1 MGHNGWTVS
10 IHINS
15 IKATENDCFSAPDQ
29 GRKTMKSV
37 SCGTFYF
44 RNIWKITVVFIAILL
59 FFSQFAFS
67 SDIDR
72 KLAVTTNS
80 TDKLDAALSG
90 FELSISSNPDG
101 AAIYIDGLKTAISPF
116 KCNLKPG
123 MVSIRLEKSGYQI
136 SEQKIKLGRNQRLHF
151 EMQPEA
157 KNRNKQEAEKRTLS
171 PGEEPGLR
179 TARDKKPPIIS
190 LADGIDESTVD
201 QKQIILNGK
210 AVDDSGIS
218 HLQIN
223 GKGVSIDSTG
233 GFQQTVQLNDGKN
246 VIQISALDKAGNKS
260 FTSIVIH
267 RQASPASGE
276 PPPFKELSN
285 WYKTQY
291 ALIIGIDRYKRND
304 IVRLKN
310 AVNDAKSVAE
320 MMKSQ
325 GFIVTE
331 LYNDKATR
339 LNILKEYSAIHEK
352 SKESDSFLFYFAGHG
367 QGIAINSQE
376 KLGYLIPYDADI
388 SLTDMNLIQYDN
400 SAINL
405 NQLNHYAKNM
415 KAKHVALLL
424 DSCFSGLAMNRS
436 IPSADKSDHEYYE
449 DLLSRKAINVLT
461 AGDNQPVSDGT
472 EHSPFTQAIINAI
485 GKKGLDLHDRDG
497 YATFNQLA
505 IYVKEKVEKATSR
518 KQRPQ
523 FDNFSI
529 EDGDFLFK
537 IR

>member
-1 MGHNGWTVS
+1 MKLDS
-10 IHINS
+10 
-15 IKATENDCFSAPDQ
+15 
-29 GRKTMKSV
+29 RKTNFF
-37 SCGTFYF
+37 TD
-44 RNIWKITVVFIAILL
+44 IWKKLFTFVALLL
-59 FFSQFAFS
+59 FSSQYAFPA
-67 SDIDR
+67 DIEK
-72 KLAVTTNS
+72 KLTVTTNS
-80 TDKLDAALSG
+80 TVKTDAVLSDV
-90 FELSISSNPDG
+90 ELSISSNPDG
-101 AAIYIDGLKTAISPF
+101 AAIFIDGVMNAMSPF
-116 KCNLKPG
+116 KCSLKPG

-136 SEQKIKLGRNQRLHF
+136 SEQKIKLSRDQRLHF
-151 EMQPEA
+151 ELQPEA
-157 KNRNKQEAEKRTLS
+157 KNRFKPEAEKITPS
-171 PGEEPGLR
+171 TKEEPVLR
-179 TARDKKPPIIS
+179 TTKDKSPPKII
-190 LADGIDESTVD
+190 LADGIDESMVD
-201 QKQIILNGK
+201 QKLIVIKGK

-218 HLQIN
+218 LLQIN
-223 GKGVSIDSTG
+223 GKGASIDSTG
-233 GFQQTVQLNDGKN
+233 RFQQTVQLNDGKN
-246 VIQISALDKAGNKS
+246 VIEISALDNAGNKS
-260 FTSIVIH
+260 IKSIVIH
-267 RQASPASGE
+267 RQTIQPSPEENKTTS
-276 PPPFKELSN
+276 FKELAN
-285 WYKTQY
+285 WYKNQY

-304 IVRLKN
+304 IDRLKN
-310 AVNDAKSVAE
+310 AVNDAKSMAE
-320 MMKSQ
+320 MMKAQ

-339 LNILKEYSAIHEK
+339 QNILNEYSAIHEK

-367 QGIAINSQE
+367 QGITINSQE

-388 SLTDMNLIQYDN
+388 SLSDMNLIQYDN

-424 DSCFSGLAMNRS
+424 DSCFSGLAMKRS
-436 IPSADKSDHEYYE
+436 VPSATKMDHEYYE

-505 IYVKEKVEKATSR
+505 GYVKEKVEKATAR

-523 FDNFSI
+523 FDNFSN
-529 EDGDFLFK
+529 EDGDFLFR